1 MKEQNDGSKAP
12 SKTIAIDFDD
22 CLFRTTWPDIVAPI
36 WSVICA
42 AKEEQAAGADL
53 ILWTTREG
61 KYLEDALAACESV
74 GLRFVAVNENSPYMK
89 ALWGNDPRKIGAD
102 EYWDDKAVPVE
113 FVGTYA
119 DEWETFADE

>member
-1 MKEQNDGSKAP
+1 MREPK
-12 SKTIAIDFDD
+12 KTIAVDFDD
-22 CLFRTTWPDIVAPI
+22 TLFVTRWPDIGEPI

-61 KYLEDALAACESV
+61 KYLEEALAACASV
-74 GLRFVAVNENSPYMK
+74 GLTFAAVNENTEYMK
-89 ALWGNDPRKIGAD
+89 QLWGNDPRKVGAD
-102 EYWDDKAVPVE
+102 EYWDDKSVPVE

-119 DEWETFADE
+119 DEWEAFNAVAESEETL